1 MTGHCSA
8 KIISRGFGAIHTA
21 PMTNSIATFRLEARR
36 WLEANVPPEPSPE
49 DGPQSRDYVLA
60 WQKAQAHAG
69 WAGIAWPRE
78 VGGRGLSVLE
88 QIVWFEE
95 YARAGAPSPLNAS
108 FVGLNHAGPTLIA
121 CGTAEQKAHHLPK
134 ILAGEVIWCQG
145 FSEPG
150 AGSDLASLKTRGRIE
165 SDELVIDGH
174 KTWSS
179 FADIADWQE
188 LLIRTDPAARTAE
201 ALTWVICPM
210 NARGITVRPIR
221 TMAGPRKYC
230 EVFYDSV
237 RVPLSNVVGGI
248 GKGWAT
254 AMSTLSFERGTASLA
269 LLIGRI
275 HKVDRLLAA
284 CPAGRPE
291 MRMRLAQLR
300 ARGASIRAM
309 TYRFALD
316 SENAV
321 PDAGG
326 SIVRLSFAEFSQQVT
341 AAAIDLYGIDAPE
354 VVGLQGWGHDYL
366 DAFSETIAGGTAE
379 IQRNIIAERV
389 LGLPKGPR

>member
-1 MTGHCSA
+1 MHSPAASLDDSSSISA
-8 KIISRGFGAIHTA
+8 
-21 PMTNSIATFRLEARR
+21 FRRAARA
-36 WLEANVPPEPSPE
+36 WLETNVPRDAPPE
-49 DGPQSRDYVLA
+49 DGPASREYVLA
-60 WQKAQAHAG
+60 WQRRQARGG
-69 WAGIAWPRE
+69 WAGIAWPKE

-95 YARAGAPSPLNAS
+95 YARARAPSPLNAS

-121 CGTAEQKAHHLPK
+121 CGTPEQKAFHLPK

-150 AGSDLASLKTRGRIE
+150 AGSDLAGLRARGRIE
-165 SDELVIDGH
+165 GDELIIDGH
-174 KTWSS
+174 KIWSS
-179 FADIADWQE
+179 FADLADWQE
-188 LLIRTDPAARTAE
+188 LLIRTDPNARTSA

-210 NARGITVRPIR
+210 NLPGITVRPIR

-237 RVPLSNVVGGI
+237 RVPLSNVVGGVNN
-248 GKGWAT
+248 GWAT
-254 AMSTLSFERGTASLA
+254 AMSTLSFERGTAGLA
-269 LLIGRI
+269 LLIGLTI
-275 HKVDRLLAA
+275 KVEELLSA
-284 CPAGRPE
+284 CPADRLPL
-291 MRMRLAQLR
+291 RLRLARLR
-300 ARGASIRAM
+300 AEGQSIRAM

-316 SENAV
+316 SENSV
-321 PDAGG
+321 PDASG
-326 SIVRLSFAEFSQQVT
+326 SMIRLSFAEFAQRVT
-341 AAAIDLYGIDAPE
+341 AAAIDLYGIDAPQ
-354 VVGLQGWGHDYL
+354 VVGMHGWGHDYL

>member
-1 MTGHCSA
+1 MTA
-8 KIISRGFGAIHTA
+8 AIS
-21 PMTNSIATFRLEARR
+21 SFRREARA
-36 WLEANVPPEPSPE
+36 WLEANVPTESPPE
-49 DGPQSRDYVLA
+49 DGPASREYVLA
-60 WQKAQAHAG
+60 WQRTQARGG
-69 WAGIAWPRE
+69 WAGIAWPKD
-78 VGGRGLSVLE
+78 VGGRGLSILE

-95 YARAGAPSPLNAS
+95 YARAGGPSPLNAS

-121 CGTAEQKAHHLPK
+121 CGTPEQKAFHLPR

-150 AGSDLASLKTRGRIE
+150 AGSDLGSLKTRGRLE
-165 SDELVIDGH
+165 GDELVIDGQ
-174 KTWSS
+174 KIWSS

-188 LLIRTDPAARTAE
+188 LLIRTDAE
-201 ALTWVICPM
+201 AKTSAALTWVICPM
-210 NARGITVRPIR
+210 NTPGITVRPIR

-237 RVPLSNVVGGI
+237 RVPLANVVGGVNN
-248 GKGWAT
+248 GWAT
-254 AMSTLSFERGTASLA
+254 AMSTLSFERGTAALA
-269 LLIGRI
+269 LLIGLTL
-275 HKVDRLLAA
+275 KVEKLLAD
-284 CPAGRPE
+284 CPVDRPE
-291 MRMRLAQLR
+291 MRMRLARLR
-300 ARGASIRAM
+300 AEGAAIRAS

-316 SENAV
+316 SENTV
-321 PDAGG
+321 PDASG
-326 SIVRLSFAEFSQQVT
+326 SMMRLSFAELAQRVA

-354 VVGLQGWGHDYL
+354 VVGMHGWGHDYL

>member
-1 MTGHCSA
+1 MPS
-8 KIISRGFGAIHTA
+8 
-21 PMTNSIATFRLEARR
+21 
-36 WLEANVPPEPSPE
+36 EPSPE
-49 DGPQSRDYVLA
+49 DGPASRDYVLA
-60 WQKAQAHAG
+60 WQRAQAAGG
-69 WAGIAWPRE
+69 WAGIAWPKE

-121 CGTAEQKAHHLPK
+121 CGTPAQKAFHLPK

-150 AGSDLASLKTRGRIE
+150 AGSDLASLRTRGRVE
-165 SDELVIDGH
+165 GDELVIDGH
-174 KTWSS
+174 KIWSS

-188 LLIRTDPAARTAE
+188 LLIRTDPAARTSS
-201 ALTWVICPM
+201 ALSWVICPM
-210 NARGITVRPIR
+210 SAAGITVRPIR

-230 EVFYDSV
+230 EVFYESV
-237 RVPLSNVVGGI
+237 RVPLSNVVGGLNN
-248 GKGWAT
+248 GWGT
-254 AMSTLSFERGTASLA
+254 AMSTLSFERGTAALA
-269 LLIGRI
+269 LLIGLNFE
-275 HKVDRLLAA
+275 VERLLAF
-284 CPAGRPE
+284 CPAERSD
-291 MRMRLAQLR
+291 MRLKLARLR
-300 ARGASIRAM
+300 AEGSSIRAT

-321 PDAGG
+321 PDSGG
-326 SIVRLSFAEFSQQVT
+326 SIIRLAFAEFAQRVT

-354 VVGLQGWGHDYL
+354 VVGMHGWGHDYL
-366 DAFSETIAGGTAE
+366 DAFSETIAGGSAE

>member
-1 MTGHCSA
+1 MTVAMS
-8 KIISRGFGAIHTA
+8 
-21 PMTNSIATFRLEARR
+21 NFRREARQ
-36 WLEANVPPEPSPE
+36 WLEANTPTDPPPE
-49 DGPQSRDYVLA
+49 DGPASREYVLA
-60 WQKAQAHAG
+60 WQRKQARGG
-69 WAGIAWPRE
+69 WVGLAWPKE

-121 CGTAEQKAHHLPK
+121 CGTPQQKAFHLSR

-150 AGSDLASLKTRGRIE
+150 AGSDLGSLRTRGRVE
-165 SDELVIDGH
+165 GDEIVIDGQ
-174 KTWSS
+174 KIWSS

-188 LLIRTDPAARTAE
+188 LLIRTDSQAKTSA

-210 NARGITVRPIR
+210 NAPGITVRPIR

-237 RVPLSNVVGGI
+237 RVPLANVVGGVNN
-248 GKGWAT
+248 GWAT
-254 AMSTLSFERGTASLA
+254 AMSTLSFERGTAALA
-269 LLIGRI
+269 LLIGLTL
-275 HKVDRLLAA
+275 KVEKLLAA
-284 CPAGRPE
+284 CPADRPE
-291 MRMRLAQLR
+291 MRMRLARLR
-300 ARGASIRAM
+300 AEGASIRAA

-321 PDAGG
+321 PDASG
-326 SIVRLSFAEFSQQVT
+326 SIIRLSFAEFAQRVT

-354 VVGLQGWGHDYL
+354 VVGAHGWGHDYL

>member
-1 MTGHCSA
+1 MSG
-8 KIISRGFGAIHTA
+8 
-21 PMTNSIATFRLEARR
+21 SIAELRAEARR
-36 WLEANVPPEPSPE
+36 WLEANVPSDPPPE
-49 DGPQSRDYVLA
+49 DGPASRDYVLA
-60 WQKAQAHAG
+60 WQKRQAAGG
-69 WAGIAWPRE
+69 WAGIAWPKE

-121 CGTAEQKAHHLPK
+121 CGTPEQKAFHLPR

-150 AGSDLASLKTRGRIE
+150 AGSDLASLRTRGRIE
-165 SDELVIDGH
+165 GDELVIDGQ
-174 KTWSS
+174 KIWSS

-188 LLIRTDPAARTAE
+188 LLVRTDPAAKTSA

-210 NARGITVRPIR
+210 RAPGITVRPIR
-221 TMAGPRKYC
+221 TMAGPQKFC

-248 GKGWAT
+248 NNGWAT
-254 AMSTLSFERGTASLA
+254 AMSTLGFERGTASLA
-269 LLIGRI
+269 LLIGLI
-275 HKVDRLLAA
+275 LKVEQLLAS
-284 CPAGRPE
+284 CPAERAE
-291 MRMRLAQLR
+291 MRMRLARLR
-300 ARGASIRAM
+300 AEAASIRAM

-316 SENAV
+316 AENAV
-321 PDAGG
+321 PDASG
-326 SIVRLSFAEFSQQVT
+326 SIVRLAFAEFAQRVT

-354 VVGLQGWGHDYL
+354 VTGMHGWGHDYL

>member
-1 MTGHCSA
+1 MTPTTAS
-8 KIISRGFGAIHTA
+8 IS
-21 PMTNSIATFRLEARR
+21 TFRRDARR
-36 WLEANVPPEPSPE
+36 WLEANVPSEPSPE
-49 DGPQSRDYVLA
+49 DGPASREYVLA
-60 WQKAQAHAG
+60 WQRTQARGG
-69 WAGIAWPRE
+69 WAGIAWPQA

-95 YARAGAPSPLNAS
+95 YARAAAPSPLNAS

-121 CGTAEQKAHHLPK
+121 CGTPQQKAFHLPK

-150 AGSDLASLKTRGRIE
+150 AGSDLASLKTRGRVE
-165 SDELVIDGH
+165 GDELVIDGQ
-174 KTWSS
+174 KIWSS

-188 LLIRTDPAARTAE
+188 LLIRTDAE
-201 ALTWVICPM
+201 AKTSAALTWVICSMSTP
-210 NARGITVRPIR
+210 GITVRPIR

-237 RVPLSNVVGGI
+237 RVPLSNVVGGVNN
-248 GKGWAT
+248 GWAT
-254 AMSTLSFERGTASLA
+254 AMSTLSFERGTAALA
-269 LLIGRI
+269 LLIGLTL
-275 HKVDRLLAA
+275 KVEKLLAA
-284 CPAGRPE
+284 CPADRRE
-291 MRMRLAQLR
+291 LRLRLARLR
-300 ARGASIRAM
+300 AEGASIRAT

-316 SENAV
+316 CENAV
-321 PDAGG
+321 PDASG
-326 SIVRLSFAEFSQQVT
+326 SMIRLSFAEFAQRVT

-354 VVGLQGWGHDYL
+354 VVGMHGWGHDYL

>member
-1 MTGHCSA
+1 
-8 KIISRGFGAIHTA
+8 
-21 PMTNSIATFRLEARR
+21 
-36 WLEANVPPEPSPE
+36 
-49 DGPQSRDYVLA
+49 VLA
-60 WQKAQAHAG
+60 WQRAQAAGG
-69 WAGIAWPRE
+69 WAGIAWPKE

-121 CGTAEQKAHHLPK
+121 CGTPEQKAFHLPK

-150 AGSDLASLKTRGRIE
+150 AGSDLASLKTRGRVE
-165 SDELVIDGH
+165 GDELVITGH
-174 KTWSS
+174 KIWSS
-179 FADIADWQE
+179 FADIGDWQE
-188 LLIRTDPAARTAE
+188 LLIRTDPTAAKTSA
-201 ALTWVICPM
+201 ALSWVICPM
-210 NARGITVRPIR
+210 KASGITVRPIR

-237 RVPLSNVVGGI
+237 RVPLSYVVGGLNN
-248 GKGWAT
+248 GWAT
-254 AMSTLSFERGTASLA
+254 AMSTLSFERGTAALA
-269 LLIGRI
+269 LLIGLTL
-275 HKVDRLLAA
+275 KVEKLLAS
-284 CPAGRPE
+284 CPEDRPE
-291 MRMRLAQLR
+291 MRLRLARLR
-300 ARGASIRAM
+300 AEGASIRAT
-309 TYRFALD
+309 TYRFALN
-316 SENAV
+316 SENTV

-326 SIVRLSFAEFSQQVT
+326 SIMRLAFAEFAQRVT
-341 AAAIDLYGIDAPE
+341 SAAVDLYGIDAPE
-354 VVGLQGWGHDYL
+354 VIGMHGWGHDYL